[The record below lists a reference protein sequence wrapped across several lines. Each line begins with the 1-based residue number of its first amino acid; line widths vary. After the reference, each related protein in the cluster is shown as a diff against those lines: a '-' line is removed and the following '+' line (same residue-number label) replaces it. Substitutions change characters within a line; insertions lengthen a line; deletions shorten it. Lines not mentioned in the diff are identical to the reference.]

1 MCCSYVVSGGC
12 SPEHPSLRAHGRSM
26 LGGEGKSL
34 RDYADDAGSSRSITL
49 RASLLAEIV

>member
-1 MCCSYVVSGGC
+1 
-12 SPEHPSLRAHGRSM
+12 M